1 MAITSKDLPTNTI
14 AEKSLDTPDLSF
26 LEKTEGKVSDIGINE
41 IPLKSNNEDVNENV
55 TEQSVFETKNL
66 DEQQQDY
73 LELAS
78 IFKIKPKIKKED
90 IKPKGETLDEIKE
103 NHKRILNKIDDD
115 TDFEIDKGS
124 GTITFREFSEN
135 EIKDV
140 NDILNKF
147 GIGELSE
154 QKKNTS
160 MKFIFKELDKDN
172 NGMYN
177 PGSFSDAVNTIF
189 QDQLIKAKG
198 GQVKIEDVM
207 TQAASMGRMDVYL
220 KILNSKP
227 GDSLPLEV
235 MVRGMMETKILY
247 KKLSSIAEKGKRGET
262 TEIER
267 QEFYKLLVLYGQ
279 IYAKTAGDLSGAARK
294 MRVSQEITKEQPDL
308 AVNLQGVE
316 DITRYLEDNYGAKIK
331 DADDFKN
338 LATHFLELR
347 EDQVTKFAKDG
358 LASKFANG
366 WVEVWVNSRLMSPI
380 THIVNVTGNLGFNLL
395 RVFEYGTA
403 ATINKIPFLSSPDG
417 VMFNEVFDMIRGTL
431 YGAQIGMVN
440 AAEGFKTG
448 AAITKL
454 DLPPRKAITKDVLP
468 DRYKNSAIGT
478 MLEYFGTAVR
488 LPGRMLVAEDEFFKG
503 VLFNMELE
511 RIATKRYNKVLQ
523 NGGSIEEA
531 QAIRV
536 KTLADPDRMT
546 REEVKASM
554 LEGTFQGELPPGLF
568 KSAQTYMNEP
578 AVKLFV
584 PFYKT
589 VMNIFFESSK
599 RNPMLAGFMPSVR
612 RDLMGKNGPAKK
624 QLAMAKL
631 MTGSTLMFSF
641 ANFAYGAGDG
651 TGNYIITGRAPGNKA
666 ERQAFFRAGYQP
678 YSIGVKQEDGTFK
691 FTSYAR
697 FDPISS
703 LLAIS
708 ADIGY
713 LMSRP
718 DQYGNANSMDQSI
731 ELFQHAIT
739 AIFPYLGE
747 QPFVTGVSEIGK
759 IFNSP
764 GSDTDN
770 KIVNGFGLALQKV
783 TEGSV
788 GIVLNPTGTFGNYL
802 ERMQDPKVYDY
813 RIQEDQATMFREMFD
828 GDVPYPIRSF
838 YEAYNKILKQS
849 PFFNPDLPPRLNLWG
864 EQMLGPEQGVFSPLK
879 ITKIKGYKRVDDW
892 LQTFGLG
899 MSMPKNKIDGIAM
912 SAEQYNALI
921 MFMNEDNDNNG
932 ISDMLQEMDA
942 KFDDTEFQMLPL
954 GEQLGDLNAIKSKYF
969 KNAKKKLYAADPAL
983 KNSVDNLA
991 ERIKIQGKK

>member
-1 MAITSKDLPTNTI
+1 MAITSKDLPTKSI
-14 AEKSLDTPDLSF
+14 AEQSLDSPDLSF
-26 LEKTEGKVSDIGINE
+26 LEKKEGVVSDIGKKE
-41 IPLKSNNEDVNENV
+41 IPLKSDNEDTTKTVVEPA
-55 TEQSVFETKNL
+55 VFETKNL
-66 DEQQQDY
+66 DAEQEEY
-73 LELAS
+73 LQLANV
-78 IFKIKPKIKKED
+78 FKIKPKIKKDD
-90 IKPKGETLDEIKE
+90 IKPKGETQKEIKE
-103 NHKRILNKIDDD
+103 NHKRILNKIDED

-124 GTITFREFSEN
+124 GTVTFREFSEN

-140 NDILNKF
+140 NDVLNKF

-160 MKFIFKELDKDN
+160 MKFIFKELDKDA

-177 PGSFSDAVNTIF
+177 PGSFADAVNTIF

-198 GQVKIEDVM
+198 GKIKVEDIM
-207 TQAASMGRMDVYL
+207 DEAARMGRMDVYL

-227 GDSLPLEV
+227 GESLPLEV

-247 KKLSSIAEKGKRGET
+247 KKLSSIADKGKRGEAS
-262 TEIER
+262 EVEM

-279 IYAKTAGDLSGAARK
+279 IYARTAGDLSGAARK
-294 MRVSQEITKEQPDL
+294 MRVSQEIVKEQPDL

-316 DITRYLEDNYGAKIK
+316 DITRYLEENYGAKIK
-331 DADDFKN
+331 DPEDFKN
-338 LATHFLELR
+338 LSTHFLMLR

-366 WVEVWVNSRLMSPI
+366 WVEIWVNSRLMSPI
-380 THIVNVTGNLGFNLL
+380 THIVNITGNLGFNLL

-403 ATINKIPFLSSPDG
+403 ATINKIPFMSSPDG

-431 YGAQIGMVN
+431 YGTQIGMNN
-440 AAEGFKTG
+440 AAEGFKSG

-468 DRYKNSAIGT
+468 EKYKHSAIGM

-488 LPGRMLVAEDEFFKG
+488 FPGRMLVAEDEFFKG

-511 RIATKRYNKVLQ
+511 RLATKRYNKVLSE
-523 NGGSIEEA
+523 GGTKEQA
-531 QAIRV
+531 QVVRV
-536 KTLADPDRMT
+536 KTLADPDRIT
-546 REEVKASM
+546 RDEVKASM
-554 LEGTFQGELPPGLF
+554 LEGTFQGDLPPGVF
-568 KSAQTYMNEP
+568 KNMQSMMNEP

-612 RDLMGKNGPAKK
+612 RDIMGKNGPAKK
-624 QLAMAKL
+624 QLAMAKI
-631 MTGSTLMFSF
+631 MTGSTLMYTF

-666 ERQAFFRAGYQP
+666 ERDAFFRAGYQP
-678 YSIGVKQEDGTFK
+678 YSIGVRQEDGTFE

-713 LMSRP
+713 MMSRP
-718 DQYGNANSMDQSI
+718 DQFGNANHIDEMVN
-731 ELFQHAIT
+731 LFQHGIT

-747 QPFVTGVSEIGK
+747 QPFVTGISEIGR

-770 KIVNGFGLALQKV
+770 KIINGFGLAIQKI

-788 GIVLNPTGTFGNYL
+788 GIALNPTGTFGNYL
-802 ERMQDPKVYDY
+802 ERMQDPKAYDY
-813 RIQEDQATMFREMFD
+813 RIQEDQAAMFREMFD

-838 YEAYNKILKQS
+838 YEAYNKIMKQS

-864 EQMLGPEQGVFSPLK
+864 EQMVGPEQGVFSPLK
-879 ITKIKGYKRVDDW
+879 VMKVKGYKRVDDW

-899 MSMPKNKIDGIAM
+899 MSMPRNKLDGIAM
-912 SAEQYNALI
+912 SSQQYNALI

-942 KFDDTEFQMLPL
+942 LFDSSEWNMLS
-954 GEQLGDLNAIKSKYF
+954 LGDQLDDMKAIKQKHF
-969 KNAKKKLYAADPAL
+969 KRAKKLLYAADPAL
-983 KNSVDNLA
+983 KNAVDNLD
-991 ERIKIQGKK
+991 ERVNIQGKK